1 MGSHKGLFRGV
12 DLHHFFNKYGQFL
25 RNHNYIIWF
34 VKIVNPYSSSGGWGV
49 QWHCKYPVFFLQ
61 PFCSNYS
68 QSKLLQCVLL
78 TRRWQQKRRTL
89 IPQPTVHFTVTQGVK
104 KNQVLLYLNPWVVKN
119 LMKIMVNVSSV
130 LYQIKIRNIIIKI

>member
-78 TRRWQQKRRTL
+78 TTRWQQKRRTL

-104 KNQVLLYLNPWVVKN
+104 KSSSPIPKSLSCNES
-119 LMKIMVNVSSV
+119 NVSSAF
-130 LYQIKIRNIIIKI
+130 YQIKIHNRIIKI